1 MIEPIMKELGPLV
14 VSELYRANQNH
25 PPFHSSHEGMA
36 VIEEEVEE
44 AKESMECIEYC
55 IRTLKSD
62 VFHDRFDEA
71 EADVKTMRRHALY
84 AAAELIQV
92 AAMCDKYGL
101 MSRESIVFKVPEQW
115 PKSADVGK
123 EE

>member
-1 MIEPIMKELGPLV
+1 MIDPIVKELEPLV
-14 VSELYRANQNH
+14 VSELYRANLKH
-25 PPFHSSHEGMA
+25 PPFHSAHEGMA

-62 VFHDRFDEA
+62 VFHDRFEEA

-84 AAAELIQV
+84 VAAELIQV
-92 AAMCDKYGL
+92 AAMCDKYGFMRRGMQDERL
-101 MSRESIVFKVPEQW
+101 
-115 PKSADVGK
+115 SAAK
-123 EE
+123 KQ

>member
-14 VSELYRANQNH
+14 VNELYRAYQNH
-25 PPFHSSHEGMA
+25 PPFHSAHEGMA

-62 VFHDRFDEA
+62 VFHDRFEEA

-115 PKSADVGK
+115 PKSADIGK